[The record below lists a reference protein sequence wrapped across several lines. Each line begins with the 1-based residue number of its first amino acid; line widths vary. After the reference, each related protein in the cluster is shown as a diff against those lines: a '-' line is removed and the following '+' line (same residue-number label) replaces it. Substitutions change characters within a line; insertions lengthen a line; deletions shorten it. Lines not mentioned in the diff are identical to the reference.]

1 MKKFTSFGGGSGS
14 RKKEAAANA
23 GEQRA
28 QGRENAGSELDSS
41 TMNELEMLRAE
52 NAHLK
57 RLIEQQ
63 QEAQVVGGED
73 PARDAEVAHLRRE
86 RDELQRQLANL
97 QSDYEALQRDY
108 ANLQRDRRLEVNEH
122 HSETRTVEAQIEFMS
137 QQHKHELEEK
147 ESRIRDLEMKLV
159 DLEQE
164 VELAQS
170 PTHFIHVRSLDMDE
184 MKERIADLE
193 KRLQVANADNRRRAE
208 EADRLREEL
217 EEAKLKGGDEG
228 LLASVNAEKDY
239 FKAQVAEHE
248 AKAQNYHDK
257 ATDLEAQAQSLSEE
271 LHRKQEI
278 IGRLESQLA
287 DLRMRHSPGRA
298 EAHEGGGGEAPLP
311 QDVKELQQLLR
322 EKEKA
327 VWDLSDRLL
336 ATSSEKDNVEQEN
349 RQLKIQLEA
358 AQASSSQPL
367 TPSGKKS
374 KSKGGGV
381 SDEVYRQLQTQLAA
395 VQTQLATAT
404 AEKDESE
411 RRRKVHAVE
420 MEQKLEGADRSLRR
434 LAEDKDRLECALKK
448 KDAEIAALEV
458 SQDYRSQALAVAR
471 GVALPPLPKTQ
482 PAGGSEEGTG
492 AHATND
498 LEIEL
503 ALKSA
508 ALRALSVKNAHL
520 HDVLQR
526 LQHTTSMEAT
536 EKELQRTKA
545 TLQDVHSQLCQA
557 KGDLQKQKAEKT
569 QLETRV
575 SRLEAELEVSRQDD
589 RVAREALAEAQ
600 KRNARTAEEYKA
612 QNEKYSS
619 LLARAMA
626 DVERMEAELTKER
639 SARREAGKT
648 FREQLRR
655 LRASKARRLDFA
667 TADPL
672 QPLPSSKDLLT
683 SPSGA
688 NRDNSFSSSVSRSL
702 RGPSTTQEAAEPQG
716 GQPLTFP
723 IGKDECERPRGRNA
737 FDTDAH
743 FFQRE
748 RLANQLASAPE
759 SKTTAG
765 DRDGRGSTRIGV
777 STPHA
782 DLSGACTA
790 WRRETQQLP
799 RPVGDDGLFL
809 SSPASSSFLSPA
821 AHPEEE
827 ALHKAQLSHLSAPG
841 GMSANC
847 PTGGSEV
854 YVHPERLADDAFYY
868 ILGDDGRV
876 RCVERAK
883 VSRAS
888 FDQREQRGETL
899 QVTKEDQERTKQ
911 ILRTFLEE
919 ERVFREEIERNQG
932 ARYASGHSEAQD
944 RFSSSPQASSRRR
957 HQRERRHFENE
968 SVEPGN
974 SSAVASD
981 RRDASSSS
989 FLRADFSL
997 RESQSS
1003 PSRQASREQTLYA
1016 RRAPVAED
1024 LPPAGASARRAF
1036 LPSGACGL
1044 YSETTWPTRPHA
1056 YRTEAWQAES
1066 RPAEAFGR
1074 DDTQHA
1080 LFSLSADS
1088 SRLVSAQSD
1097 NVRKDSEVFSGRREA
1112 EESGVGSEETSC
1124 AIQSLGAVE
1133 QLFPS
1138 TPASPERSVAA
1149 RGAAPQS
1156 HSHAGDLSTGETFAF
1171 QDSQQMPQASSEE
1184 TEASGGRRGDSN
1196 GSEGPQGK
1204 ATQSK
1209 REGGQAGEVEQAEE
1223 VEEEEEKGGE
1233 RERETPGM
1241 LNSVKPRREARDG
1254 GEQIAKTGNESRA
1267 PRHDSEA
1274 SRETQKANGGEVN
1287 CGTRL
1292 KPLHASADESSG
1304 TACSEMAGVFL
1315 RGDNEERG
1323 GDVDVASLVDR
1334 LHSISEKGK
1343 QLFGEKKRTEE
1354 KEEGTRGEAPN
1365 EAGDT
1370 EEIAALVEVD
1380 LS

>member
-1 MKKFTSFGGGSGS
+1 MKKFTSFGGSSSS
-14 RKKEAAANA
+14 RKKEAAASA
-23 GEQRA
+23 GEQRT
-28 QGRENAGSELDSS
+28 QGQENAGSALDSS

-63 QEAQVVGGED
+63 HEAQATDGED
-73 PARDAEVAHLRRE
+73 PARGAEVTRLRRE

-137 QQHKHELEEK
+137 QQHKHELQEK
-147 ESRIRDLEMKLV
+147 ESRIRELEMKLV

-239 FKAQVAEHE
+239 FKAQVAEQE

-257 ATDLEAQAQSLSEE
+257 ATDLEAEAQSLAEE
-271 LHRKQEI
+271 LHRKQDRST
-278 IGRLESQLA
+278 G
-287 DLRMRHSPGRA
+287 HA
-298 EAHEGGGGEAPLP
+298 ETCEGGGGEALLP

-381 SDEVYRQLQTQLAA
+381 SDEVYRQLQTQLAD
-395 VQTQLATAT
+395 VQAQLATAT

-411 RRRKVHAVE
+411 RRRKLHAVE
-420 MEQKLEGADRSLRR
+420 MERKLEGADRSLRK
-434 LAEDKDRLECALKK
+434 LAEDKDRLECTLKK
-448 KDAEIAALEV
+448 KDAEIAVLEI
-458 SQDYRSQALAVAR
+458 SRDYRSEALAVAR
-471 GVALPPLPKTQ
+471 GVTLPPLPKKQ
-482 PAGGSEEGTG
+482 AAGGSEEATG

-526 LQHTTSMEAT
+526 LQHATSMEST

-545 TLQDVHSQLCQA
+545 TLQEAHSQLCQA
-557 KGDLQKQKAEKT
+557 KDELQKRQAEKS

-575 SRLEAELEVSRQDD
+575 CRLEAELEVSQRDG

-612 QNEKYSS
+612 QSEKYSS

-626 DVERMEAELTKER
+626 DVERMEADLTKER

-672 QPLPSSKDLLT
+672 QPLPSSEDRLT
-683 SPSGA
+683 SLSA
-688 NRDNSFSSSVSRSL
+688 C
-702 RGPSTTQEAAEPQG
+702 AE
-716 GQPLTFP
+716 
-723 IGKDECERPRGRNA
+723 ER
-737 FDTDAH
+737 
-743 FFQRE
+743 
-748 RLANQLASAPE
+748 
-759 SKTTAG
+759 
-765 DRDGRGSTRIGV
+765 
-777 STPHA
+777 
-782 DLSGACTA
+782 
-790 WRRETQQLP
+790 
-799 RPVGDDGLFL
+799 
-809 SSPASSSFLSPA
+809 
-821 AHPEEE
+821 
-827 ALHKAQLSHLSAPG
+827 ALHKAQLSHPSSPG
-841 GMSANC
+841 SVSANC

-854 YVHPERLADDAFYY
+854 YVHPERRADDAFYY
-868 ILGDDGRV
+868 IMGDDGRV
-876 RCVERAK
+876 RCVERAEAP
-883 VSRAS
+883 RAG
-888 FDQREQRGETL
+888 FDQREQRGDTL

-911 ILRTFLEE
+911 ILRNFLEE
-919 ERVFREEIERNQG
+919 ERVLREEAERNQG
-932 ARYASGHSEAQD
+932 ARYDSGHSEAQG
-944 RFSSSPQASSRRR
+944 RYSSSPQASSRRR
-957 HQRERRHFENE
+957 HQRERRHFEGE
-968 SVEPGN
+968 STEPGN
-974 SSAVASD
+974 ASQIAPD
-981 RRDASSSS
+981 RRDDSSSS

-997 RESQSS
+997 RESQS
-1003 PSRQASREQTLYA
+1003 PPPRQASREQTLHA
-1016 RRAPVAED
+1016 RGAPRAEE
-1024 LPPAGASARRAF
+1024 LPPAGAAACRAF

-1044 YSETTWPTRPHA
+1044 YSDTTWPTRAQA
-1056 YRTEAWQAES
+1056 YRTEVWQAES
-1066 RPAEAFGR
+1066 RPAEVFGPA
-1074 DDTQHA
+1074 DTQHA

-1088 SRLVSAQSD
+1088 SRFVSAQSD
-1097 NVRKDSEVFSGRREA
+1097 NVRKDSDAFSGRREA
-1112 EESGVGSEETSC
+1112 EESGGGLEETSC

-1149 RGAAPQS
+1149 GGAEPHS
-1156 HSHAGDLSTGETFAF
+1156 HSHAGDVSRDTLAL
-1171 QDSQQMPQASSEE
+1171 QDSQQMPQASAEE
-1184 TEASGGRRGDSN
+1184 TEASGERRGDAN
-1196 GSEGPQGK
+1196 GSEGLQGK
-1204 ATQSK
+1204 ATQGR
-1209 REGGQAGEVEQAEE
+1209 REEGEQAGEVEQAEE
-1223 VEEEEEKGGE
+1223 EEDEKGGE
-1233 RERETPGM
+1233 RERHSPRVF
-1241 LNSVKPRREARDG
+1241 NSVKTRRETRDG
-1254 GEQIAKTGNESRA
+1254 DEETAKKGNESRA
-1267 PRHDSEA
+1267 PGHDSEA
-1274 SRETQKANGGEVN
+1274 SRETQKSNGREVN

-1292 KPLHASADESSG
+1292 KPLHASAHESSG
-1304 TACSEMAGVFL
+1304 TACSETAEVFL
-1315 RGDNEERG
+1315 RGDKEERG
-1323 GDVDVASLVDR
+1323 GDVDVVSLVDR
-1334 LHSISEKGK
+1334 LRSISEKGK
-1343 QLFGEKKRTEE
+1343 HLFGEKNKTEE

-1365 EAGDT
+1365 EASDT
-1370 EEIAALVEVD
+1370 EELTALDEVD